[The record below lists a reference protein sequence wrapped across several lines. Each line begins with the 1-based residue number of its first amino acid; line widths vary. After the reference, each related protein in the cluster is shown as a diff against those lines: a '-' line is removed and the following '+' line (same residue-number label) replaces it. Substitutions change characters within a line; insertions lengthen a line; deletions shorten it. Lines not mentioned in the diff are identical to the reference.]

1 MNQGDY
7 YFIYGDSYDRE
18 EIRQTILDLDYVEE
32 LEGGPLS
39 TPKYVRGKNTINL
52 TSWEEGKMQIKLY
65 SGNVKENLLELMG
78 VLEPN
83 CLVNIAC
90 LEVALD

>member
-7 YFIYGDSYDRE
+7 YFIYGNSYDRE
-18 EIRQTILDLDYVEE
+18 KMRQAVLNLDYIEE

-39 TPKYVRGKNTINL
+39 TPKYVRGENIINL
-52 TSWEEGKMQIKLY
+52 TSWEEGKIQIKLY
-65 SGNVKENLLELMG
+65 YGNVKENLLELMG
-78 VLEPN
+78 ALEPD
-83 CLVNIAC
+83 CLVNTVC